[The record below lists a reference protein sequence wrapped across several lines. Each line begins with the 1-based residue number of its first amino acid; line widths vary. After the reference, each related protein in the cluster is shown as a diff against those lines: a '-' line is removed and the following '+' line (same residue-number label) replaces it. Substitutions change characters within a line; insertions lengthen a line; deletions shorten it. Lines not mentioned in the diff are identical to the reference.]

1 MDDFSQRYSELYDYV
16 YRYLY
21 LRVNDRELAQ
31 DLTSKT
37 FLTAFEIKA
46 NYDSEKGTW
55 IQWITGISKN
65 CLLNHWRSHKTF
77 LPLEEVILK
86 EEDLALHHSS
96 QNTLGQ
102 DFELKKIM
110 DSVSPDIRALLMLR
124 YVDDLTYEDIAEIL
138 NKTPAAVRKIFSR
151 LHKQLKDRFSKN

>member
-1 MDDFSQRYSELYDYV
+1 MDDFASKYSELYDYV

-21 LRVNDRELAQ
+21 LRVNDRETAQ

-55 IQWITGISKN
+55 IQWITGIAKN
-65 CLLNHWRSHKTF
+65 KLLNHWRSHKTF

-86 EEDLALHHSS
+86 EEDLMLNHSS
-96 QNTLGQ
+96 QNAIGQ
-102 DFELKKIM
+102 DLELKKIM
-110 DSVSPDIRALLMLR
+110 DSVSPDIRALLVLR
-124 YVDDLTYEDIAEIL
+124 YVDDLTYEDIAEVL
-138 NKTPAAVRKIFSR
+138 QKTPAAVRKTFSR
-151 LHKQLKDRFSKN
+151 LHQQLKKRLSLD